1 MIRRLLSNDVLVN
14 LAFVLVLLV
23 GAWSYQ
29 QLPRQQDP
37 TLNFNWIVITTILP
51 GASALDVE
59 KKVTDPIEEAL
70 RNIKDI
76 KFVSSNSRGSI
87 SSILVRFEDISER
100 LFDKRVNDLRREIQ
114 NKERELP
121 DAAEDPVILEI
132 TSANAYPSA
141 SIALVGQANDEN
153 LRLQSYNLEKALE
166 RIQGVDRVDT
176 IGLLDPEIQ
185 VAIDPVRL
193 QALNLTPGQVADTVS
208 LYFQDIAAGESRI
221 GERNW
226 LVRIVGSAADPA
238 ALANRPVVG
247 SEGEVVIGEVAEVS
261 RAREKADMMTR
272 YNGKPAV
279 LFAVFKQADTN
290 TIEVVDR
297 LKAFIEKRNLLSQ
310 QTGVELVL
318 TDDQTTVTTNA
329 INLMQRNALIGLVL
343 VLVVAWFFLGTRI
356 ALLTAIGI
364 PFVLAGTFWI
374 LYAIGETLNVMV
386 LLGIVIVLG
395 MLVDDAVV
403 VVESIYYRIQRGMHA
418 LEAAI
423 GALGEVAL
431 PVLTAVLTTMAAFG
445 PLTLV
450 PGILGDFMK
459 VIPIVVVLALAMSL
473 VEAFWMLPAHVI
485 VAGINF
491 RKQSRMQR
499 FRQHFTHAIQIFYV
513 RRLSFFMRYRWW
525 TLAGVLLMFLAAVA
539 LLMTGKIR
547 YDFFAADTIR
557 LYYVNVEMPPGTPL
571 ESTMEKVLEIERK
584 VKRHIRPGEARAVI
598 SYSGQMFTE
607 MEPRIGK
614 RFGQVLVGLNPQTE
628 GLRSVEEM
636 IEAMRVDVMDTPGPT
651 QISFLQLS
659 GGPPK
664 AKAISIK
671 VRGDDYDEI
680 RRAANDLRDIMQATE
695 GVKDISDDASRGRSE
710 LVLSLDNDAL
720 NRTGISPAEVNRT
733 LQLLIDGLIVA
744 EMRHDGQKLEV
755 RVQSSQRDFADIDE
769 ILQFRLPLPDGR
781 QIALSSLV
789 DEQRQPGLGNIRHYN
804 FRRAITVEADID
816 KRVTDEQM
824 ANDAIMQGWERIASN
839 YPDIDLD
846 IEGILDDVYEALG
859 ALVLLLFVGIGLMY
873 MILGTQFGSYWQPFM
888 IITTVFMAFTGVVF
902 GLYTTSTPLSLYTL
916 YGVVALA
923 GIAVNSSIVLI
934 SAANARLRSGMSVMH
949 ATLYAARR
957 RVIPILIT
965 SLTTVAGLISLAT
978 GLGGKSLIW
987 GPVATAIVWGLGFS
1001 TLLTLVVIPLLYQFF
1016 MKGKTTTREAESLT
1030 SS

>member
-1 MIRRLLSNDVLVN
+1 MIRRLLSNHVLVN
-14 LAFVLVLLV
+14 LAFVLVLAV
-23 GAWSYQ
+23 GTWSYLS
-29 QLPRQQDP
+29 LPRQQDP

-59 KKVTDPIEEAL
+59 KKVTDPIEDAL

-76 KFVSSNSRGSI
+76 KFVSSNSRGSV
-87 SSILVRFEDISER
+87 SSILVRFQDISER
-100 LFDKRVNDLRREIQ
+100 VFDKRVSDLRREIQ
-114 NKERELP
+114 NKESELP
-121 DAAEDPVILEI
+121 LAAEDPLILEI
-132 TSANAYPSA
+132 TSANAYPTA
-141 SIALVGQANDEN
+141 SIAVVGQADDEN
-153 LRLQSYNLEKALE
+153 LRLQAWNLEKALE
-166 RIQGVDRVDT
+166 RIRGVDRVDT
-176 IGLLDPEIQ
+176 IGLTDPEIQ
-185 VAIDPVRL
+185 VAIDPVKL
-193 QALNLTPGQVADTVS
+193 QALKLTPGQIADTVA
-208 LYFQDIAAGESRI
+208 LFFQDIAAGESRI
-221 GERNW
+221 GDRNW
-226 LVRIVGSAADPA
+226 LVRLVGSDADPA
-238 ALANRPVVG
+238 SLANRPIIG
-247 SEGEVVIGEVAEVS
+247 SSGEVTIGEVANVT
-261 RAREKADMMTR
+261 RARERPDMMTR
-272 YNGKPAV
+272 YDGKPSV
-279 LFAVFKQADTN
+279 LFAVFKQADNN
-290 TIEVVDR
+290 TIELVDR
-297 LKAFIEKRNLLSQ
+297 LRAFIDERNALSR

-343 VLVVAWFFLGTRI
+343 VVIVTWFFLGSRI

-364 PFVLAGTFWI
+364 PFVLAGTFWV

-403 VVESIYYRIQRGMHA
+403 VVESIYYRIQRGMDA

-423 GALGEVAL
+423 GALREVAL

-459 VIPIVVVLALAMSL
+459 VIPIVVVVALGMSL

-485 VAGINF
+485 FAGINF
-491 RKQSRMQR
+491 RKPSRMQLL
-499 FRQHFTHAIQIFYV
+499 RQRFTHWIQINYV
-513 RRLSFFMRYRWW
+513 RALSRFMRYRWW
-525 TLAGVLLMFLAAVA
+525 TLAGVLLLFFAAVSLVA
-539 LLMTGKIR
+539 TGKIR

-557 LYYVNVEMPPGTPL
+557 LFYVNVEMPPGTRI
-571 ESTMEKVLEIERK
+571 EATMEKVLEIEEK
-584 VKRHIRPGEARAVI
+584 VKSHVRDGEARAII
-598 SYSGQMFTE
+598 SYSGNMFTD
-607 MEPRIGK
+607 MEPRLGD
-614 RFGQVLVGLNPQTE
+614 RFGQILVGLNPKTPE
-628 GLRSVEEM
+628 LRSVEEM
-636 IEAMRVDVMDTPGPT
+636 IEGMRQDVSGIPGPA

-680 RRAANDLRDIMQATE
+680 RRAANDLRDIMAGVV

-710 LVLSLDNDAL
+710 LVLSFDNDAV
-720 NRTGISPAEVNRT
+720 NRAGISPAELNRT
-733 LQLLIDGLIVA
+733 MQLLIDGLIVA

-755 RVQSSQRDFADIDE
+755 RVKSSQRQYADIDDM
-769 ILQFRLPLPDGR
+769 LQFRMTLPDGR
-781 QIALSSLV
+781 QVPLASLF
-789 DEQRQPGLGNIRHYN
+789 EQQRLPGIGNIRHYN

-816 KRVTDEQM
+816 KTLTNEQI
-824 ANDAIMQGWERIASN
+824 ANDAIMEGWNAISKR
-839 YPDIDLD
+839 YPSIDLN

-859 ALVLLLFVGIGLMY
+859 ALGLLLMVGIGLMY

-902 GLYTTSTPLSLYTL
+902 GLFTTSTPLSLYTL

-934 SAANARLRSGMSVMH
+934 SAANSRLQAGMSVMH

-965 SLTTVAGLISLAT
+965 SLTTVAGLFSLAT

-987 GPVATAIVWGLGFS
+987 GPVATAIVWGLVFS
-1001 TLLTLVVIPLLYQFF
+1001 TMLTLIVIPLLYQFF
-1016 MKGKTTTREAESLT
+1016 MTGRKKS
-1030 SS
+1030 